1 MRNLKLLLLGAVTTI
16 VIWGIGH
23 SFWAKH
29 QDTVRTQNCQG
40 VTMVIND
47 STQAI
52 CAQLKANKTELAA
65 LREAAK
71 KMNGDLVAGVKI
83 VVKRDTVEVPSTVAP
98 TATLPDSTRVATKT
112 DTTENYIVTIT
123 GKARP
128 YPAPLELG
136 ARVITPE
143 RTAQIGFVNTPNGV
157 MATVSGK
164 GIVMTSAFWAPP
176 KERPLTIV
184 AGAEMSS
191 NLLTP
196 MDLTT
201 LRASGYAA
209 LRYRMSDRWASR
221 VEVGYRDR
229 PYAALKVERKIW

>member
-164 GIVMTSAFWAPP
+164 GIVMTSAFWAPSKRTAP
-176 KERPLTIV
+176 RNRRGGRNVEQSPDADGSDYAESIGLCSTAVPNERSM
-184 AGAEMSS
+184 GKSS
-191 NLLTP
+191 
-196 MDLTT
+196 
-201 LRASGYAA
+201 
-209 LRYRMSDRWASR
+209 
-221 VEVGYRDR
+221 
-229 PYAALKVERKIW
+229 